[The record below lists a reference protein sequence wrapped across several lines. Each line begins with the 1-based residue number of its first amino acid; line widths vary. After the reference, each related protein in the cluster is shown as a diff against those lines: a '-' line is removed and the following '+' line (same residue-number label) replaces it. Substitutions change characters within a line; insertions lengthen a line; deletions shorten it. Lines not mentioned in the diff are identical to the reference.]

1 MAEIFPAPRLEIQP
15 GMSRYKTYAITTEPK
30 SGLSDIEIDYNL
42 EAMPN
47 LLCVEINGES
57 DGP

>member
-1 MAEIFPAPRLEIQP
+1 MAEIFPASRLEIQP

-47 LLCVEINGES
+47 LLCDKI
-57 DGP
+57 